1 MIHTINSNMYLEGG
15 NRGEFS
21 TNYCQQK
28 KVDYYHKIQTKFF
41 VKTILNELQFFT
53 LSEYTSYTIY

>member
-1 MIHTINSNMYLEGG
+1 MYLEGG

-21 TNYCQQK
+21 TDYCQQK
-28 KVDYYHKIQTKFF
+28 KTVDYYHKIQTKFF

>member
-21 TNYCQQK
+21 TDYCQQK
-28 KVDYYHKIQTKFF
+28 KKW
-41 VKTILNELQFFT
+41 TIIIKYKPNSLLKQ
-53 LSEYTSYTIY
+53 Y